1 MKKDI
6 EEIKIL
12 LAEIQQRIMYIEE
25 CQRRQSQ
32 RQSQVKCQRQSK
44 TLQGMERTEKED
56 PVTIQWQGP
65 YNQQQS
71 V

>member
-6 EEIKIL
+6 EEIKII
-12 LAEIQQRIMYIEE
+12 LAEIKQRIMYIEE

-32 RQSQVKCQRQSK
+32 RQRQRQSQ

-56 PVTIQWQGP
+56 PGRIW
-65 YNQQQS
+65 
-71 V
+71 

>member
-6 EEIKIL
+6 EEIKII
-12 LAEIQQRIMYIEE
+12 LAEIKQRIMYIEE
-25 CQRRQSQ
+25 CQRIQS
-32 RQSQVKCQRQSK
+32 QRQSK

>member
-1 MKKDI
+1 MNKDI

-25 CQRRQSQ
+25 CERRQS
-32 RQSQVKCQRQSK
+32 QRQSK

-56 PVTIQWQGP
+56 IQEEYGNTDPVTLRGEL
-65 YNQQQS
+65 
-71 V
+71 

>member
-6 EEIKIL
+6 EEIKII

-25 CQRRQSQ
+25 CERRQRQVKRQ
-32 RQSQVKCQRQSK
+32 RQSQ

-65 YNQQQS
+65 YNQQ
-71 V
+71 

>member
-6 EEIKIL
+6 EEIKII
-12 LAEIQQRIMYIEE
+12 LAEIKQRIMYIEE

-32 RQSQVKCQRQSK
+32 RQSQRQSK

-56 PVTIQWQGP
+56 PVTIQWQGS
-65 YNQQQS
+65 YNIKREL
-71 V
+71 

>member
-6 EEIKIL
+6 EEIKLIL
-12 LAEIQQRIMYIEE
+12 VEIQQRIMYIEE

-32 RQSQVKCQRQSK
+32 SQSK
-44 TLQGMERTEKED
+44 TLQGMERSEKED

-65 YNQQQS
+65 YNQQ
-71 V
+71 

>member
-6 EEIKIL
+6 EEIKII
-12 LAEIQQRIMYIEE
+12 LAEMKQRIMYIEE
-25 CQRRQSQ
+25 CEERQS
-32 RQSQVKCQRQSK
+32 QRQSK
-44 TLQGMERTEKED
+44 TLQAMERTEKED

>member
-25 CQRRQSQ
+25 CEE
-32 RQSQVKCQRQSK
+32 RQSQVKRQRQSQ
-44 TLQGMERTEKED
+44 TLKGMERTEKED
-56 PVTIQWQGP
+56 PVTIPWQGSD
-65 YNQQQS
+65 NKQQS

>member
-6 EEIKIL
+6 EEIKII

-25 CQRRQSQ
+25 CEERQSQ
-32 RQSQVKCQRQSK
+32 

-56 PVTIQWQGP
+56 PVTIPWQRSD
-65 YNQQQS
+65 NKQQS

>member
-6 EEIKIL
+6 EEIKTI

-32 RQSQVKCQRQSK
+32 RRQRQRQSK
-44 TLQGMERTEKED
+44 TLQGMERTEKEY

-65 YNQQQS
+65 YNQQQT

>member
-6 EEIKIL
+6 EEIKLIL
-12 LAEIQQRIMYIEE
+12 VEIQQRIMYIEE

-32 RQSQVKCQRQSK
+32 SQSK

-65 YNQQQS
+65 YNQQ
-71 V
+71 

>member
-6 EEIKIL
+6 EEIKII

-25 CQRRQSQ
+25 YQTRQSQ
-32 RQSQVKCQRQSK
+32 RQCQSQSQ

-65 YNQQQS
+65 YNQQ
-71 V
+71 

>member
-6 EEIKIL
+6 EEIKII

-25 CQRRQSQ
+25 RQSQ
-32 RQSQVKCQRQSK
+32 RQRQRQSQ

-56 PVTIQWQGP
+56 PDTIQWQGP

>member
-6 EEIKIL
+6 EEIKII
-12 LAEIQQRIMYIEE
+12 LAEIKQRIMYIEE

-32 RQSQVKCQRQSK
+32 RQSQRQSK

-65 YNQQQS
+65 YNIKREL
-71 V
+71 

>member
-6 EEIKIL
+6 EEIKII

-32 RQSQVKCQRQSK
+32 VKDKVKHQRQSQ
-44 TLQGMERTEKED
+44 TLQGMERTENK
-56 PVTIQWQGP
+56 
-65 YNQQQS
+65 
-71 V
+71 

>member
-25 CQRRQSQ
+25 CEERQSQ
-32 RQSQVKCQRQSK
+32 RQRQRQSK

-56 PVTIQWQGP
+56 PVTIQWQGSD
-65 YNQQQS
+65 NQQ
-71 V
+71 

>member
-32 RQSQVKCQRQSK
+32 RQVKRQSQSK

>member
-6 EEIKIL
+6 EEIKII
-12 LAEIQQRIMYIEE
+12 LAEIKQRIMYIEE

-32 RQSQVKCQRQSK
+32 RQSQRQSK

>member
-6 EEIKIL
+6 EEIKII

-25 CQRRQSQ
+25 CQRRQRQ
-32 RQSQVKCQRQSK
+32 RQIQSQ

>member
-6 EEIKIL
+6 EEIKTI

-32 RQSQVKCQRQSK
+32 TRQSQRQSK

-65 YNQQQS
+65 YNQQQT

>member
-6 EEIKIL
+6 EEIKII
-12 LAEIQQRIMYIEE
+12 LAEIKQRIMYIEE
-25 CQRRQSQ
+25 CQRRQIKRQ
-32 RQSQVKCQRQSK
+32 RQSQ

>member
-6 EEIKIL
+6 EEIKII

-25 CQRRQSQ
+25 CERRQRQSQ
-32 RQSQVKCQRQSK
+32 RQSQ

>member
-6 EEIKIL
+6 EEIKTI

-25 CQRRQSQ
+25 CQRRQRQ
-32 RQSQVKCQRQSK
+32 RRQRQRQSK

-65 YNQQQS
+65 YNQQQT

>member
-6 EEIKIL
+6 EEIKTI

-25 CQRRQSQ
+25 CQRIQS
-32 RQSQVKCQRQSK
+32 QRQSK

-56 PVTIQWQGP
+56 SVTIQWQGP

>member
-6 EEIKIL
+6 EEIKII

-25 CQRRQSQ
+25 CQRIQS
-32 RQSQVKCQRQSK
+32 QRQSK

>member
-6 EEIKIL
+6 EEIKII
-12 LAEIQQRIMYIEE
+12 LAEIQQRIMHIEE

-32 RQSQVKCQRQSK
+32 RQSQ

-65 YNQQQS
+65 YNTYPITLR
-71 V
+71 VEL

>member
-6 EEIKIL
+6 EEIKII

-25 CQRRQSQ
+25 CQRIQRQVKRQ
-32 RQSQVKCQRQSK
+32 RQSQ

-56 PVTIQWQGP
+56 PVTI
-65 YNQQQS
+65 
-71 V
+71 

>member
-6 EEIKIL
+6 EEIKII

-32 RQSQVKCQRQSK
+32 RQSQ
-44 TLQGMERTEKED
+44 TLQGMERIENIQEEYGNTD
-56 PVTIQWQGP
+56 PVTLRG
-65 YNQQQS
+65 
-71 V
+71 VL

>member
-32 RQSQVKCQRQSK
+32 IKRQRQSK
-44 TLQGMERTEKED
+44 TLQRMERTENIQEEYGNTD
-56 PVTIQWQGP
+56 PVSLRG
-65 YNQQQS
+65 
-71 V
+71 VL

>member
-6 EEIKIL
+6 EEIKII

-32 RQSQVKCQRQSK
+32 RQRQSQ

-65 YNQQQS
+65 YNTDPITLRGEL
-71 V
+71 

>member
-6 EEIKIL
+6 EEIKII
-12 LAEIQQRIMYIEE
+12 LAEIKQRIMYIEE

-32 RQSQVKCQRQSK
+32 RQSQ

-56 PVTIQWQGP
+56 QVTIQWQGP
-65 YNQQQS
+65 YNTDPITLRGEL
-71 V
+71 